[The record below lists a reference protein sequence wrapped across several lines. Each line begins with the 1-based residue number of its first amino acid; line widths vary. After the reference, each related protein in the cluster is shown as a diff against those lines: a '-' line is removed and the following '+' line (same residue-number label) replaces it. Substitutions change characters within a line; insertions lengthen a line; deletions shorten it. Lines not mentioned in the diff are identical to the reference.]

1 MNRLLNAYAK
11 VMCHAI
17 WTARRFFPARDDG
30 LPDIPIALRDWEWAG
45 WHVCENCGRHARH
58 RFIEWIEPTGPITT
72 AECMSCGFEATL

>member
-30 LPDIPIALRDWEWAG
+30 LPDIKVARNHDWEWHG
-45 WHVCENCGRHARH
+45 RHECENCGKTCRHK
-58 RFIEWIEPTGPITT
+58 FIDWVDEPVTT
-72 AECMSCGFEATL
+72 AECSNCGLEATL